1 MNLKNKK
8 DNEDK
13 EFYSKIKNSAGYIVI
28 IEDKA
33 NKAIFQ
39 DTKLLYD
46 KIKEDTGLD
55 YLIYDYYEVN
65 ENLKKQLGLKVNNL
79 PDNFLLYVNNKK
91 EKVYKRVAQGFS
103 AASKIIS
110 NTKFVFEN
118 AILEE
123 QKNPEHR
130 LEKVKH

>member
-46 KIKEDTGLD
+46 KIKEETGLE
-55 YLIYDYYEVN
+55 YLIYDYYEIN
-65 ENLKKQLGLKVNNL
+65 H
-79 PDNFLLYVNNKK
+79 
-91 EKVYKRVAQGFS
+91 
-103 AASKIIS
+103 
-110 NTKFVFEN
+110 KF
-118 AILEE
+118 I
-123 QKNPEHR
+123 HR
-130 LEKVKH
+130 FVIM